1 MKRISQLLG
10 SEKGFAAVMKAFGI
24 ILLINS
30 IANPGLAFIAIPCLS
45 IKPFFNHK

>member
-10 SEKGFAAVMKAFGI
+10 SEKGLAAVMRAIGI

-30 IANPGLAFIAIPCLS
+30 IANPGLAFIAIPCLAVS
-45 IKPFFNHK
+45 PIFKNK